1 MFFRSK
7 VLEDRLKQSSD
18 LAFTLFAGLTAFA
31 AYGCVYAIRKPFTA
45 AGFSGFYFFGVD
57 YKIALVIAQV
67 LGYATSKFLGIT
79 QISAL
84 SPETRM
90 RKLLLMAGISLA
102 GLLGLAVCPPQL
114 GVFWMFINGLP
125 LGMAWG
131 IVFSYLEGRRVTEAL
146 AALLCVNFIL
156 SSGFVKTVGRW
167 MIESEGVT
175 EFWMPFATGTLFF
188 PLLLVC
194 IWLLEHLPKPSEADK
209 AARNTRQ
216 PMQRDERLALWRR
229 FMPGIVALVLV
240 YLFLNV
246 IRDVRDNFALEI
258 WKELGFGNQPA
269 IFTLAELPIALVV
282 LLIVGLLALIKNNFT
297 AFKIYHYIIIG
308 SGLVL
313 IGSTLLF
320 QYGLLPALF
329 WMIISGTAI
338 ILPYIIFNGI
348 IFDRMMGSFKITGNV
363 GFLMYLADS
372 FGYLGSVGV
381 LLWRNFGQNS
391 MTWKAFF
398 LQMCVYGGVGV
409 ALVGAY
415 SIFYFS
421 RKYVP

>member
-1 MFFRSK
+1 MFFHNK

-67 LGYATSKFLGIT
+67 LGYATSKFLGIS

-102 GLLGLAVCPPQL
+102 GLLGLAVCPPQF

-167 MIESEGVT
+167 MIESEGVS

-246 IRDVRDNFALEI
+246 IYF
-258 WKELGFGNQPA
+258 
-269 IFTLAELPIALVV
+269 
-282 LLIVGLLALIKNNFT
+282 
-297 AFKIYHYIIIG
+297 III
-308 SGLVL
+308 
-313 IGSTLLF
+313 I
-320 QYGLLPALF
+320 
-329 WMIISGTAI
+329 
-338 ILPYIIFNGI
+338 
-348 IFDRMMGSFKITGNV
+348 RFKK
-363 GFLMYLADS
+363 
-372 FGYLGSVGV
+372 
-381 LLWRNFGQNS
+381 NS
-391 MTWKAFF
+391 NE
-398 LQMCVYGGVGV
+398 
-409 ALVGAY
+409 
-415 SIFYFS
+415 S
-421 RKYVP
+421 RC